1 VVTQI
6 AEGGKCQLLAQSAGS
21 RLAAFDDKAEVG
33 VFGLT
38 ARKESLKIYKI
49 AACQVTHECRQSV
62 ASVAG
67 VALSHGINAN
77 IVHRWLRK
85 PTQCA
90 LVQAP
95 AGK

>member
-1 VVTQI
+1 MHPFTAPNRSI
-6 AEGGKCQLLAQSAGS
+6 ADNCNWPRPS
-21 RLAAFDDKAEVG
+21 FDDKAEVG

-95 AGK
+95 AGQ